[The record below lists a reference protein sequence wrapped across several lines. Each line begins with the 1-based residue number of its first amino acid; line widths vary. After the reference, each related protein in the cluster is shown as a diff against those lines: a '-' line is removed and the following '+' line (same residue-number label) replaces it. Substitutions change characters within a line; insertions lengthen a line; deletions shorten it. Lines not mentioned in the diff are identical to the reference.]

1 MKRWFRYC
9 SKPSEKLILCANP
22 VPCTLSERIEFLVGN
37 SKKFL
42 EDHRYDPFE
51 IYAEEFRDELE
62 EVPDPKTEPFAIYE
76 EFLYILRTM
85 GMYLFSSFLI
95 VPLNWFKAF

>member
-1 MKRWFRYC
+1 M
-9 SKPSEKLILCANP
+9 A
-22 VPCTLSERIEFLVGN
+22 N
-37 SKKFL
+37 SKRFL

-62 EVPDPKTEPFAIYE
+62 VVPDPKTEPFAIYE

-85 GMYLFSSFLI
+85 GMFKILNTKRCIDCDFIFKVHGVLI
-95 VPLNWFKAF
+95 GQLSLS